1 MKYLKLYEDIS
12 ISEREEIKKDIKD
25 ALIELE
31 DIGFIVKISIDE
43 CVCIEI
49 YKYHLA
55 YFYMS
60 DNITNIIK
68 TAIDYLTFEHKI
80 TFEYIK
86 LKFNYIE
93 SITYDKITDIYN
105 DKLIRKI
112 DITFI
117 DNVINAYIKN
127 N

>member
-12 ISEREEIKKDIKD
+12 ISERKEIKKDIKD